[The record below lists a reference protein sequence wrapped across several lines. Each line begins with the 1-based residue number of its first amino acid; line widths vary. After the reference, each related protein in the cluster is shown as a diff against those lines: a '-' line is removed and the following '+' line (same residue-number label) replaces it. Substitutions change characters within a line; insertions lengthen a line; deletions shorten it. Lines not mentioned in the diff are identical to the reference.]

1 MLRAAQI
8 SVAALMIAA
17 LAAPIAAQTDP
28 MTPDKVDVYDPA
40 RPQAD
45 YVRKEVMIPMRD
57 GVKLFT
63 VIVMRKGTSHG
74 PILLTRT
81 PYDAGKATS
90 RNRSQR
96 IEEILPVM
104 DADFVND
111 GYIRV
116 YQDVR
121 GTGRT
126 GDSRHGRSASHSR
139 PVRRPAARHRAPS
152 LRYRRS

>member
-1 MLRAAQI
+1 MIIKEQRGIAMLRAAQI
-8 SVAALMIAA
+8 STAALMIAA

-90 RNRSQR
+90 RNRSQK

-121 GTGRT
+121 GLHGSE
-126 GDSRHGRSASHSR
+126 GD
-139 PVRRPAARHRAPS
+139 
-152 LRYRRS
+152 